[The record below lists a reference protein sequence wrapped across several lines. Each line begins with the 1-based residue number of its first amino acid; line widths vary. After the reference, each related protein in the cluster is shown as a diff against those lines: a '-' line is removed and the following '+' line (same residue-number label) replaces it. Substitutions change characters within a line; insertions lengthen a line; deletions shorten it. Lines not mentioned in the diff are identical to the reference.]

1 MGKLLLTSGQVQV
14 LLSSAFG
21 IAISI
26 TSTFRPLTSSI
37 VAAITFFLF
46 LAGYT
51 IQQRS
56 IADLQS
62 HLKPRIPIA
71 PISDAAQQ
79 PLSGPQHPSRLFNPD
94 QNAKISEHTASQE
107 PPQLSWQKLAHVQIV
122 TDHHHVCSTIM
133 FFGDLARLK
142 SPARRV
148 LLFPQAWAMEK
159 QAAKHDLI
167 DPYMDIT
174 RRLLRRAAR
183 RYNVELRPIPS
194 SAAQEDN
201 PLAGLWALTDL
212 QRVML
217 LQTPGL
223 VQDAEALDA
232 VLAYTNPAPMTILQQ
247 DTDSNLS
254 SEHLILATPAKE
266 THRVL
271 TMTGLHNVTAITSAL
286 HPAYLSLP
294 HTIASIGS
302 LHDAVHPNKTAFMET
317 PYILFNDPKLPGPE
331 WEVDYARV
339 VQARPKDKDAD
350 WLWTKMYGEFAG
362 RRYDICG
369 LGLEVWR
376 DE

>member
-14 LLSSAFG
+14 LLSSAF
-21 IAISI
+21 
-26 TSTFRPLTSSI
+26 

-56 IADLQS
+56 IANLQAQ
-62 HLKPRIPIA
+62 LKPRIPIA
-71 PISDAAQQ
+71 PLSEQQ
-79 PLSGPQHPSRLFNPD
+79 PLSGPQHPSRLFNAEH
-94 QNAKISEHTASQE
+94 NALISEHTAAQE
-107 PPQLSWQKLAHVQIV
+107 PQQVIWQKLAHVQIV
-122 TDHHHVCSTIM
+122 TEHHDVCSTIM

-194 SAAQEDN
+194 SAGQEEN
-201 PLAGLWALTDL
+201 PLASPWSLTDL
-212 QRVML
+212 ERVML

-232 VLAYTNPAPMTILQQ
+232 VLAYTSPAPMTILQL
-247 DTDSNLS
+247 DTDLGLA
-254 SEHLILATPAKE
+254 SEELILATPAKE

-271 TMTGLHNVTAITSAL
+271 TTTGLQNFTAITSAL
-286 HPAYLSLP
+286 RPAYLSSP
-294 HTIASIGS
+294 YTIASIGG
-302 LHDAVHPNKTAFMET
+302 LHGAVHPNKTAFMET
-317 PYILFNDPKLPGPE
+317 PYIRFNDPKLPGPE

-362 RRYDICG
+362 RRYDVCG

-376 DE
+376 DG

>member
-14 LLSSAFG
+14 LLSSAF
-21 IAISI
+21 
-26 TSTFRPLTSSI
+26 

-62 HLKPRIPIA
+62 QLKPRIPIA
-71 PISDAAQQ
+71 PVYEQQ

-94 QNAKISEHTASQE
+94 QNALISDHIASQE
-107 PPQLSWQKLAHVQIV
+107 PEQVNWRKFAHVQVV
-122 TDHHHVCSTIM
+122 TNHHDVCSTVM
-133 FFGDLARLK
+133 LFGDLARLK
-142 SPARRV
+142 SPARRI

-183 RYNVELRPIPS
+183 RYNVELRPIPY
-194 SAAQEDN
+194 SAGQEDN
-201 PLAGLWALTDL
+201 PLASLWALNDL

-217 LQTPGL
+217 LQIPGL
-223 VQDAEALDA
+223 IQDAEALDA

-247 DTDSNLS
+247 DDSILT
-254 SEHLILATPAKE
+254 SEDLILATPAKE

-271 TMTGLHNVTAITSAL
+271 TMSGLQNITSLVAAL
-286 HPAYLSLP
+286 HPAYLSSP

-317 PYILFNDPKLPGPE
+317 PYIRFNDPKLPGPE

-339 VQARPKDKDAD
+339 VQARPEDKDAD

>member
-1 MGKLLLTSGQVQV
+1 VV
-14 LLSSAFG
+14 
-21 IAISI
+21 
-26 TSTFRPLTSSI
+26 
-37 VAAITFFLF
+37 AITFFLF

-56 IADLQS
+56 IADLQAQ
-62 HLKPRIPIA
+62 LKPRIPVA
-71 PISDAAQQ
+71 PLSVSAQQ
-79 PLSGPQHPSRLFNPD
+79 QLSGPQHPSRLFNSD
-94 QNAKISEHTASQE
+94 QNAIISEHTATRRQ
-107 PPQLSWQKLAHVQIV
+107 PQVDWQKLAHVQIV
-122 TDHHHVCSTIM
+122 TTHHDVCSTIM

-142 SPARRV
+142 SPARRI

-159 QAAKHDLI
+159 QAAKHELI

-183 RYNVELRPIPS
+183 RYNVELRPIATPAGQANAS
-194 SAAQEDN
+194 
-201 PLAGLWALTDL
+201 LASLWALTDL
-212 QRVML
+212 ERVMM

-232 VLAYTNPAPMTILQQ
+232 ALAYTKSAPMTLLQQ
-247 DTDSNLS
+247 HDSYVA
-254 SEHLILATPAKE
+254 SEDLILATPAKG

-271 TMTGLHNVTAITSAL
+271 TTNAFQNLTSISSAL
-286 HPAYLSLP
+286 HPAYLSSRNI
-294 HTIASIGS
+294 IASIGA
-302 LHDAVHPNKTAFMET
+302 LHNASHPNKTAFLET
-317 PYILFNDPKLPGPE
+317 PYIRFIDTKLPGPE

-362 RRYDICG
+362 RRYDVCG

-376 DE
+376 E

>member
-1 MGKLLLTSGQVQV
+1 
-14 LLSSAFG
+14 
-21 IAISI
+21 
-26 TSTFRPLTSSI
+26 

-62 HLKPRIPIA
+62 QLKPRIPIA
-71 PISDAAQQ
+71 PQSISAQQ
-79 PLSGPQHPSRLFNPD
+79 PLSGPQHPSRLFNPE
-94 QNAKISEHTASQE
+94 QNAIISEHTNTQKR
-107 PPQLSWQKLAHVQIV
+107 PQVDWQKLAHVQIV
-122 TDHHHVCSTIM
+122 TTHHDVCSTIM

-183 RYNVELRPIPS
+183 RYNVELRPIVRPAGQDDAS
-194 SAAQEDN
+194 
-201 PLAGLWALTDL
+201 LAHLWALTDL
-212 QRVML
+212 ERVML

-232 VLAYTNPAPMTILQQ
+232 VLAYTKSAPMTLLQQ
-247 DTDSNLS
+247 ENSTVS
-254 SEHLILATPAKE
+254 SEDLILATPAKE

-271 TMTGLHNVTAITSAL
+271 TTNAFQNITAITSAL
-286 HPAYLSLP
+286 HPAYLSTP
-294 HTIASIGS
+294 NIIASIGA
-302 LHDAVHPNKTAFMET
+302 LHDASQPNKTAFLET
-317 PYILFNDPKLPGPE
+317 PYIRFNDPKLPGPE

-362 RRYDICG
+362 RRYDVCG

-376 DE
+376 E